1 MSLDIFNCPH
11 CDARNKTHEWTENWR
26 WDADEFEIEC
36 CECKEYFEVRV
47 SLSVSYDLVED

>member
-47 SLSVSYDLVED
+47 SLSVNYELVED